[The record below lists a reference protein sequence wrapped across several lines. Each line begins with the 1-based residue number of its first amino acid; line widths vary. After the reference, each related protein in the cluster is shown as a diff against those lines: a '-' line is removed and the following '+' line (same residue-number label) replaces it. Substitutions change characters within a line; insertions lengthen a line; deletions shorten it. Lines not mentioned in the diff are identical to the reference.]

1 MNKVRHFYEMRR
13 QFTEN
18 INAIIQ
24 NKRDDNKSFL
34 KVQEYKNL
42 IAQVKEAKSLLSTP
56 GSKKT

>member
-1 MNKVRHFYEMRR
+1 MNKVRHFDEMRR

>member
-1 MNKVRHFYEMRR
+1 MNFDEMRR

-34 KVQEYKNL
+34 NVQEYKNR
-42 IAQVKEAKSLLSTP
+42 IALLVKLRNLRFSTM
-56 GSKKT
+56 